1 MPEAIQYRSAVASV
15 FTTCPYK
22 CGFCT
27 IAETGAVLDA
37 VQLSHYKD
45 SGFIDKIA
53 GFFNRRTT
61 ATEKWHLE
69 LTGGEPLLMP
79 NLARLCRALFSHGN
93 KVSFF
98 SALPMPMSHD
108 NLRFLLETSPDHID
122 YIMAAF
128 HPEAEPEED
137 LFFQKIEA
145 LKRRG
150 HHVLLRF
157 VAHPKRFA
165 LLPRLE
171 RRCRD
176 LDVAFFASNLLSKN
190 YPHAYTEPEQQTLR
204 GYFSSLTQIVLM
216 NGGLNTTGLSCLAG
230 SRHIAVDFLSG
241 LVTPCI
247 LVPAPV
253 LGNIFADHLELGDKP
268 RLCPQ
273 QGIACN
279 CDIHFEQDVVPGAE
293 DAVYFNRQ
301 KQGFVPAFSAEE
313 VAAHE
318 DRLTSRGLTFSPHT
332 TNTGQVQNDQQL
344 VFSKSF
350 VKQQSE
356 TWRRKYYPHLG

>member
-1 MPEAIQYRSAVASV
+1 MPESVRYRSAVASV

-37 VQLSHYKD
+37 LQLSLYKD
-45 SGFIDKIA
+45 PAFLGKIT

-61 ATEKWHLE
+61 ESEKWHLE

-79 NLARLCRALFSHGN
+79 NLGCLCHALFAHGN

-98 SALPMPMSHD
+98 TALSIPASHD
-108 NLRFLLETSPDHID
+108 NFRVLLEASPGNID
-122 YIMAAF
+122 YVMAAF

-137 LFFQKIEA
+137 LFFEKIEL

-150 HHVLLRF
+150 HHVLVRF
-157 VAHPKRFA
+157 VAHPKRFV

-171 RRCRD
+171 QRCRD
-176 LDVAFFASNLLSKN
+176 LDVTFFASNLLSKN
-190 YPHAYTEPEQQTLR
+190 YPHAYTESERRTLR

-216 NGGLNTTGLSCLAG
+216 DGGLDTTGLSCLAG
-230 SRHIAVDFLSG
+230 STHIAVDFLSG
-241 LVTPCI
+241 RITRCI
-247 LVPAPV
+247 LVPEPS
-253 LGNIFADHLELGDKP
+253 LGNVFEDRLELIEAP

-293 DAVYFNRQ
+293 DAVYFQKQ
-301 KQGFVPAFSAEE
+301 KQGFVPAFSEDEIAT
-313 VAAHE
+313 HE
-318 DRLTSRGLTFSPHT
+318 ARLKSRGLAFSPRT
-332 TNTGQVQNDQQL
+332 TNTGQVQDDQQL
-344 VFSKSF
+344 VFPKSF
-350 VKQQSE
+350 VKQQGE
-356 TWRRKYYPHLG
+356 TWRQKYYPDLA